1 MQRFRYRTR
10 SSGFTLVE
18 LLVVIAIIGVLVAL
32 LLPAVQAA
40 REAARRSSC
49 NNNLKQLTLG
59 LQNFHDTFGNFPPGM
74 VNDDGNTHGWG
85 AGILP
90 YIEQTN
96 IYDRLTANYAA
107 LAPSNASYPQH
118 VMISK
123 SWAGHPNQDSWST
136 GGDQPSRTGHGP
148 SQPYTKTVLK
158 GFLCPSSALPDKD
171 NDGYGASSYV
181 GNVGNEVVAMSSFAC
196 ATPSNSIQ
204 NGVLINAANNTSTVC
219 LNMAAITDGTS
230 NTIIL
235 GEIGQSANVSIN
247 KTNTGSF
254 PLWAGGNNN
263 GTCAQFG
270 GHLRVID
277 VNMYV
282 NRKPPVGTTPPNP
295 DYSDYSFGSF
305 HPAGAQFA
313 FADGSVHFIPN
324 QIDVNIYKA
333 LGGRNDG
340 VVANLQ

>member
-1 MQRFRYRTR
+1 MKNCQRTSRRA
-10 SSGFTLVE
+10 GFTLVE

-85 AGILP
+85 VNILP

-96 IYDRLTANYAA
+96 IYDRISQSYAN
-107 LAPSNASYPQH
+107 LGPSDPSFPKP
-118 VMISK
+118 VMITK
-123 SWAGHPNQDSWST
+123 SWAGHPNQDSWAT
-136 GGDQPSRTGHGP
+136 GGDQPSRTAHGP
-148 SQPYTKTVLK
+148 NQAYTKTVIK
-158 GFLCPSSALPDKD
+158 AFICPSNALPTKD

-181 GNVGNEVVAMSSFAC
+181 GNMGNEVVAMSSFGC
-196 ATPSNSIQ
+196 GTPSNSVQ
-204 NGVLINAANNTSTVC
+204 NGVLVNASANTSTVC
-219 LNMAAITDGTS
+219 HNMAAITDGTS

-235 GEIGQSANVSIN
+235 GEVGRSANVTP
-247 KTNTGSF
+247 TNISHGMF
-254 PLWAGGNNN
+254 PLWAGGNNS
-263 GTCAQFG
+263 GSCARLG
-270 GHLRVID
+270 GHLRIVD
-277 VNMYV
+277 ANMYI
-282 NRKPPVGTTPPNP
+282 NRKPPASSPGDP
-295 DYSDYSFGSF
+295 DYSDYAFGSY

-313 FADGSVHFIPN
+313 FVDGSVHFIP
-324 QIDVNIYKA
+324 QTIDTAVYRA

-340 VVANLQ
+340 VVANLD